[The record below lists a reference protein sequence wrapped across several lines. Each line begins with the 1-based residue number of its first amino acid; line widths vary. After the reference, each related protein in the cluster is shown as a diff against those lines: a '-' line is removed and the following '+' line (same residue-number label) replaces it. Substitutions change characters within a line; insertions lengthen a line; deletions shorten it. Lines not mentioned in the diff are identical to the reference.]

1 MKSQLP
7 NALASAWV
15 GSGGQMGILGENLRP
30 GFKWTL
36 KQRPVLTQ
44 CYDSIKR
51 PQNRTSAHALIGSEG
66 YRKVRHKN
74 KE

>member
-1 MKSQLP
+1 
-7 NALASAWV
+7 
-15 GSGGQMGILGENLRP
+15 MGILGENLRP

-51 PQNRTSAHALIGSEG
+51 PQNRISAPALIGSEG